1 MTTTRVPLTT
11 FDRLAAS
18 FFGPN
23 RPLLPRQIPVDA
35 VQREDRLVLRFDLPG
50 VAEDAIDITV
60 ERRTLTVKAARPT
73 DLREG
78 DRVFL
83 AERPWGEWSRQVVL
97 GEALDTERVSASYT
111 HGVLTVTVP
120 VAQTA
125 RSRKIEIGHA
135 PVEAVSGPDASIEV
149 QSAS

>member
-1 MTTTRVPLTT
+1 MSTTRVPLTT

-18 FFGPN
+18 FLSGT

-50 VAEDAIDITV
+50 VADDAVDITV
-60 ERRTLTVKAARPT
+60 ERRTLTVKAARPS

-97 GEALDTERVSASYT
+97 GESLDTERISANLSN
-111 HGVLTVTVP
+111 GVLTVTVP
-120 VAQTA
+120 VAPTA
-125 RSRKIEIGHA
+125 RSRRIEIGHA
-135 PVEAVSGPDASIEV
+135 PVEAVEAAAEPAAV
-149 QSAS
+149 ASAS

>member
-1 MTTTRVPLTT
+1 MTTRVPLTT

-18 FFGPN
+18 FLNAN

-35 VQREDRLVLRFDLPG
+35 VQRDDRLVLRFDLPG

-60 ERRTLTVKAARPT
+60 ERRTLTVKASRPS

-83 AERPWGEWSRQVVL
+83 AERPWGDWSRQVVL
-97 GEALDTERVSASYT
+97 GDALDPERVSASYT
-111 HGVLTVTVP
+111 NGVLTVTVP
-120 VAQTA
+120 VASTA
-125 RSRKIEIGHA
+125 RSRKVEIGHA
-135 PVEAVSGPDASIEV
+135 PVEAVEAPAEVSPAPDA
-149 QSAS
+149 